1 MVGEVT
7 EFLWEPNWRK
17 VETLLVLRQAQDE
30 EEWNSADLSLSLM
43 LSLSKHEE
51 ASSHPCSPRRR
62 GPRPV
67 HAAWKRPPTPNPL
80 PLKGGKGF
88 VYPRHCER
96 SEATQGAD
104 TDRN

>member
-30 EEWNSADLSLSLM
+30 EEWNSADLSLFLM

-51 ASSHPCSPRRR
+51 APLTQSC
-62 GPRPV
+62 
-67 HAAWKRPPTPNPL
+67 PPT
-80 PLKGGKGF
+80 
-88 VYPRHCER
+88 
-96 SEATQGAD
+96 GA
-104 TDRN
+104 RA